1 MSAYFDSQPEADEIT
16 QMIEGFQSWFEID
29 LDAIGHNIDQARE
42 RTSGE
47 IVPCVKSNAYGH
59 GIVPVVA
66 YMMGKGVKRVLV
78 AKLHEALQLR
88 GAGLDVG
95 IICIDPLFIE
105 AQFLT
110 IVDLDITQTIYQ
122 PEPARRL
129 NEAARKMGRTAG
141 IWIKIDTGLGRI
153 GVRWNEADD
162 FIEDVS
168 KLENLRIEGIFSTM
182 SEDEEL
188 DRKQVQRM
196 LEIESTAKSKGIDV
210 GTKSIASSNSLFH
223 KDYTYLD
230 ATRPGLM
237 LMGFYPEDDD
247 KGKGIELRQSLCW
260 KARIEHVKWIEAGE
274 SLTYSRRFVADK
286 RMKVGTV
293 HVGYYDGFPRGL
305 TNKGKIRVGDE
316 IKPVLGTV
324 SVNHFLV
331 DLTDTDF
338 QVGDIV
344 EPISRTGENDA
355 LSVASLAGI
364 MTYSLGN
371 ALSMLTPRVYTMNGV
386 PVVVNMSKTG
396 DGIIYSHHD
405 TRL

>member
-1 MSAYFDSQPEADEIT
+1 MSAYFGSQPTAGQIT
-16 QMIEGFQSWFEID
+16 QMTKGFQSWFEID
-29 LDAIGHNIDQARE
+29 LDAIGYNIDQAKA
-42 RTSGE
+42 RTGGE

-59 GIVPVVA
+59 GVVPVVA
-66 YMMGKGVKRVLV
+66 YMMDKGVKRVLV

-88 GAGLDVG
+88 EAGLDLG
-95 IICIDPLFIE
+95 IINIDPLFSN
-105 AQFLT
+105 AQFKT
-110 IVDLDITQTIYQ
+110 IVDQDITQTIYQ

-129 NEAARKMGRTAG
+129 NEAAGKLGKTVG
-141 IWIKIDTGLGRI
+141 IWIKIDTGLGRV

-162 FIEDVS
+162 LIEKVS
-168 KLENLRIEGIFSTM
+168 KLKNLRIEGIFSTM
-182 SEDEEL
+182 SEDDEL

-196 LEIESTAKSKGIDV
+196 LDIEAAANAKGIEV

-237 LMGFYPEDDD
+237 LMGFYPEDAD
-247 KGKGIELRQSLCW
+247 KGHGIVLRQSLCW
-260 KARIEHVKWIEAGE
+260 KARVEHVKWIEAGE
-274 SLTYSRRFVADK
+274 SVTYSRRFVAQK

-305 TNKGKIRVGDE
+305 TQKGRVRVGDV

-331 DLTDTDF
+331 DLTGTDV
-338 QVGDIV
+338 QVGDVV
-344 EPISRTGENDA
+344 EPISRMGENDA
-355 LSVASLAGI
+355 LSVANLAGI

-371 ALSMLTPRVYTMNGV
+371 ALNMLTPRVYTMNGV
-386 PVVVNMSKTG
+386 PVAVTRPKLVVE
-396 DGIIYSHHD
+396 
-405 TRL
+405 